1 MSVDKKQVDYVAKL
15 ARLEFSEDEK
25 EKFVHDFNNILQFV
39 EQLKEVDTENV
50 EISITNYPMFNVLRE
65 DIVEKSMNREDAL
78 LNAPDK
84 ENGYFKVPKVVE

>member
-25 EKFVHDFNNILQFV
+25 EKFVQDFNNILQFV

-50 EISITNYPMFNVLRE
+50 EISITNYAAFNVLRE
-65 DIVEKSMNREDAL
+65 DKIEKSMDREDAL